1 MIKKAYADTSGGQ
14 CHYRY
19 QSGPSDPVVFLHQ
32 TPSSSQMFEAIMQRL
47 HEHSTYAIDTPGF
60 GQSFNPKHVPTMAEY
75 SAWLVEAMHSISI
88 NRVHLFG
95 HHTGSSMAIQ
105 IANDHPDLITSLT
118 MIGPFIATSE
128 EKEEPYII
136 PSEDNPGKY
145 LFMMDP
151 LDGSSNI
158 DVNVNIGTIF
168 SIYRKKSLGDSV
180 TDEDLMQKGEDQI
193 AAGYIVYGSSTIFVY
208 TSGQGVHGFTLDPT
222 LGEFFLSHPDL
233 VIPEQGSTYSI
244 NEGNWVIWDESQKD
258 LVAYLKEDDP
268 STGRPYKLRY
278 IGSLVADFHRTLL
291 KGGLFMYPKDTKS
304 PKGKLRFSF
313 EAAPLAFIVEQA
325 GGKASTGIQRILD
338 ITPTG
343 IHDRLPLFIGSKKDV
358 EMAEERLAATVKKDS
373 WFKWLSG

>member
-1 MIKKAYADTSGGQ
+1 
-14 CHYRY
+14 
-19 QSGPSDPVVFLHQ
+19 
-32 TPSSSQMFEAIMQRL
+32 
-47 HEHSTYAIDTPGF
+47 
-60 GQSFNPKHVPTMAEY
+60 
-75 SAWLVEAMHSISI
+75 
-88 NRVHLFG
+88 
-95 HHTGSSMAIQ
+95 
-105 IANDHPDLITSLT
+105 
-118 MIGPFIATSE
+118 
-128 EKEEPYII
+128 
-136 PSEDNPGKY
+136 
-145 LFMMDP
+145 MDP

-168 SIYRKKSLGDSV
+168 SIYRKKSLGDIV

-208 TSGQGVHGFTLDPT
+208 TSGHGVHGFTLDPT

-233 VIPEQGSTYSI
+233 VIPEQGSTYST

-258 LVAYLKEDDP
+258 LVAYLKEEDH

-325 GGKASTGIQRILD
+325 GGKASTGNQRILD
-338 ITPTG
+338 ITPTS

-358 EMAEERLAATVKKDS
+358 EMAEERLAATVKKGS

>member
-1 MIKKAYADTSGGQ
+1 MERTTLVQHIRQQEKANPGATGEFSSLMNEIMVAAKIISLQVNSAGIGEDIFGLTGKINVHGEEVKKLDEFSDITFTKIIG
-14 CHYRY
+14 
-19 QSGPSDPVVFLHQ
+19 QSGTVC
-32 TPSSSQMFEAIMQRL
+32 AI
-47 HEHSTYAIDTPGF
+47 
-60 GQSFNPKHVPTMAEY
+60 
-75 SAWLVEAMHSISI
+75 
-88 NRVHLFG
+88 
-95 HHTGSSMAIQ
+95 
-105 IANDHPDLITSLT
+105 
-118 MIGPFIATSE
+118 TSE

-180 TDEDLMQKGEDQI
+180 TDEDLLQKGGTQI

-258 LVAYLKEDDP
+258 LVAYLKEDDS